1 MLYFCKIKPRTMKTF
16 FLAAFCFLNT
26 WMASHASPTEPK
38 TPSDAVRLVRSL
50 PATFRQKR
58 QLGTSAAEKRAIFR
72 TRATFVPNSKAN
84 HSTGR
89 VAAAAAPDSVLMED
103 FSTGTFEPTY
113 SYRFVR
119 NSAGKLSQMRVW
131 LPPSP
136 PMPAIQ
142 FASAEATYSTQGAL
156 TRLSFFFTFP
166 TTTEAFRLLQP
177 VDSRGNCTSAKMYE
191 EDTATGSLVLTT
203 GDSIQYTYTG
213 NTISSFIAKGY
224 DADNAI
230 WVNGLRVTAI
240 SNNAAGQPT
249 GYDIEFWDEL
259 TNAWD
264 PGKIRYS
271 GVTWNAGFDSWYA
284 TLGSESY
291 MPNAEDFLREGFKDL
306 PRVSYTPLVGQQDQY
321 LAQEF
326 NGSTFVNS
334 KRVYSVVSAGLIQRV
349 TDQGWTG
356 TGWESRDRDVY
367 TWTGTKLT
375 MATWEDSSSGSWQI
389 PSWAS
394 KYLWAYNGN
403 GDLTSETTESRDSV
417 GAPWLLT
424 SGNQYVIVYQPTNAS
439 RIQTWLE
446 KNYNLTGGPSGSG
459 AWDTAARYTL
469 YYSTASSSC
478 PGCEGDLA
486 LGIYP
491 NPFSDQIQINGLSE
505 GAQWCIT
512 DLNGRLFAQGDQR
525 PEESGTALNI
535 TCQAWPTG
543 IYMLQV
549 WDAEGNR
556 SWHRLVKR

>member
-1 MLYFCKIKPRTMKTF
+1 MKTF

-26 WMASHASPTEPK
+26 WMASHALPTEPK

-50 PATFRQKR
+50 PATFRQKH

-72 TRATFVPNSKAN
+72 TRATLVPNSKAN

-103 FSTGTFEPTY
+103 FSTGTFEPVY

-119 NSAGKLSQMRVW
+119 NSAGKLTQMRLW

-136 PMPAIQ
+136 PMPAFQ
-142 FASAEATYSTQGAL
+142 FGSAEATYSTQGAL
-156 TRLSFFFTFP
+156 TRLSFFVTFP

-191 EDTATGSLVLTT
+191 EDTATGSLVLTG
-203 GDSIQYTYTG
+203 GDSLQYTYTG

-249 GYDIEFWDEL
+249 GCDFEFWDES
-259 TNAWD
+259 TNSWD
-264 PGKIRYS
+264 PGKMRYS
-271 GVTWNAGFDSWYA
+271 GLTWNAGFDSWFA
-284 TLGSESY
+284 TLGSQNY
-291 MPNAEDFLREGFKDL
+291 MPNAEAFLREGFKDL
-306 PRVSYTPLVGQQDQY
+306 PRVSYTPLVGQPDQY
-321 LAQEF
+321 LMREF
-326 NGSTFVNS
+326 NGTTFVNS
-334 KRVYSVVSAGLIQRV
+334 ERVYSVVSGGLIQRV
-349 TDQGWTG
+349 TNQTWTG
-356 TGWESRDRDVY
+356 TGWESDTRDVY

-375 MATWEDSSSGSWQI
+375 MATWEDSSSGSWQSS
-389 PSWAS
+389 SWAS
-394 KYLWAYNGN
+394 RDLWAYNGN

-424 SGNQYVIVYQPTNAS
+424 SGYQYVIVYQPTNAS

-446 KNYNLTGGPSGSG
+446 KQYNINGGPTGSG
-459 AWDTAARYTL
+459 AWDTTARYTL
-469 YYSTASSSC
+469 YYSTASSTC

-491 NPFSDQIQINGLSE
+491 NPFSDQIQINGLNQD
-505 GAQWCIT
+505 AQWRIT
-512 DLNGRLFAQGDQR
+512 DLNGRMFAQGVYQ
-525 PEESGTALNI
+525 PEGTGVALNLA
-535 TCQAWPTG
+535 CQAWPSG

-549 WDAEGNR
+549 WDAAGNR

>member
-1 MLYFCKIKPRTMKTF
+1 MKTF

-26 WMASHASPTEPK
+26 WMASHALPTEPK

-50 PATFRQKR
+50 PATFRQKH

-72 TRATFVPNSKAN
+72 TRATLVPNSKAN

-103 FSTGTFEPTY
+103 FSTGTFEPVY

-119 NSAGKLSQMRVW
+119 NSAGKLTQMRLW

-136 PMPAIQ
+136 PMPAFQ
-142 FASAEATYSTQGAL
+142 FGSAEATYSTQGAL
-156 TRLSFFFTFP
+156 TRLSFFVTFP

-191 EDTATGSLVLTT
+191 EDTATGSLVLTG
-203 GDSIQYTYTG
+203 GDSLQYTYTG

-249 GYDIEFWDEL
+249 GFDVEFWNDS

-264 PGKIRYS
+264 PGKLRYS
-271 GVTWNAGFDSWYA
+271 ELTWNAGFDSWFA
-284 TLGSESY
+284 LFGSEKY
-291 MPNAEDFLREGFKDL
+291 MPNAEAFLREGFKDL
-306 PRVSYTPLVGQQDQY
+306 PRVAFWRLLGQPDQY
-321 LAQEF
+321 VMREF

-334 KRVYSVVSAGLIQRV
+334 ERAYSVVSGGLIQRV
-349 TDQGWTG
+349 TYQTWTG
-356 TGWESRDRDVY
+356 TGWESHIRDVY

-375 MATWEDSSSGSWQI
+375 MAVREDSSSGSWQI
-389 PSWAS
+389 PSSNA
-394 KYLWAYNGN
+394 YRNLWAYNGN
-403 GDLTSETTESRDSV
+403 GDLTSETGEYRDSV
-417 GAPWLLT
+417 GAPWLLDW
-424 SGNQYVIVYQPTNAS
+424 GNQYAIVYQPTNAS

-446 KNYNLTGGPSGSG
+446 KDYSFNGPTGSG
-459 AWDTAARYTL
+459 AWDTTARYTL
-469 YYSTASSSC
+469 YYSTASSTC

-491 NPFSDQIQINGLSE
+491 NPFSDQIHINGLSQE
-505 GAQWCIT
+505 AQWCIT

-525 PEESGTALNI
+525 PEESGTSLNNI
-535 TCQAWPTG
+535 ACQAWPAG